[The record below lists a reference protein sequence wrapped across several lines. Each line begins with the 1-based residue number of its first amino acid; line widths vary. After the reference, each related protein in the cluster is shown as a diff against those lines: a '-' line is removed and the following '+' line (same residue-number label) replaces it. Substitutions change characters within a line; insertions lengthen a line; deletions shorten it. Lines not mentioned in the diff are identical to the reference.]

1 MNTTKILIADDHA
14 LMRLGIRSMLELQP
28 DMSVVGEAENGPDAV
43 AATDRLKPD
52 VVVLDLMMPGLSGAN
67 VTREIH
73 QRHPSVRIFIHT
85 SYGSS
90 VEMARALENGAVGAL
105 MKSAPTER
113 LLEGI
118 RAVAA
123 GGTFVA
129 REIIDWIENDPIPAF
144 TQKQLDVLHALSRG
158 LSNKDIA
165 HLLGISAAGVQ
176 KHLDALFA
184 KLGAATWAE
193 AVSIAFRRQ
202 ILK

>member
-28 DMSVVGEAENGPDAV
+28 DMSVVGG
-43 AATDRLKPD
+43 
-52 VVVLDLMMPGLSGAN
+52 
-67 VTREIH
+67 
-73 QRHPSVRIFIHT
+73 
-85 SYGSS
+85 
-90 VEMARALENGAVGAL
+90 
-105 MKSAPTER
+105 
-113 LLEGI
+113 
-118 RAVAA
+118 
-123 GGTFVA
+123 
-129 REIIDWIENDPIPAF
+129 IIDWIENDPIPAF

-184 KLGAATWAE
+184 KLGAATRAE